1 MRWDGTVTIGN
12 VVTVLT
18 MAFVVAIAW
27 ATNRERSIANEADI
41 VEIRADLHRIE
52 ARLRS
57 LEAGPR

>member
-27 ATNRERSIANEADI
+27 AANRERSIENEADI
-41 VEIRADLHRIE
+41 AEIRAELHGID
-52 ARLRS
+52 ARLRA
-57 LEAGPR
+57 LEARP

>member
-27 ATNRERSIANEADI
+27 AANRERSIENEADI
-41 VEIRADLHRIE
+41 AEIRAELHGIE
-52 ARLRS
+52 ARLRA
-57 LEAGPR
+57 LEARP